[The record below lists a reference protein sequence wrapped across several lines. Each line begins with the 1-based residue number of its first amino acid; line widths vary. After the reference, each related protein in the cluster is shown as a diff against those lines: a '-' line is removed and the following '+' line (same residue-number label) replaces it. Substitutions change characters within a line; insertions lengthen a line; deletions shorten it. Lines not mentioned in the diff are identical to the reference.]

1 MAHCMSINFGA
12 FIPHFASPTVAEVE
26 MMFRNQLGND
36 IGVNK
41 IMIERDSR
49 KQGFFNITV
58 LDRTVY
64 DSLTG
69 KSLSAEYATSER
81 KNAKTETKKIPILQ
95 LTKKRYQ
102 PAKYVKIT
110 KSYEYNMADIQDSE
124 FDEIFNKYGTI
135 LIPTKAASRDGILTG
150 QREVRI
156 DLTREIERKIEVIF
170 GTTKD
175 GKNYAIETNDNN
187 VQYTCSDSDTIRAKG
202 TLLCYYPDQRYRCRK
217 CTRLG
222 IETFHVA
229 KCPLVIAEP
238 NHGV

>member
-1 MAHCMSINFGA
+1 
-12 FIPHFASPTVAEVE
+12 
-26 MMFRNQLGND
+26 
-36 IGVNK
+36 
-41 IMIERDSR
+41 
-49 KQGFFNITV
+49 
-58 LDRTVY
+58 
-64 DSLTG
+64 
-69 KSLSAEYATSER
+69 
-81 KNAKTETKKIPILQ
+81 
-95 LTKKRYQ
+95 
-102 PAKYVKIT
+102 
-110 KSYEYNMADIQDSE
+110 MADIQDSE

-222 IETFHVA
+222 IETFHNA
-229 KCPLVIAEP
+229 KCPLVIAEQNALEKAKEEHAKTIDTLMIGTSNLRCINQYATKATRNCVRP
-238 NHGV
+238 NT